1 MNRKQRRAAAKFGR
15 SSNNPPSEISAAT
28 AAGSAATELLEAGLG
43 HQQAGRLP
51 QAEACYRQILAV
63 QPGHADAL
71 HLLGVVAYQVGRHDV
86 AVELIGQA
94 IKLNGQNPAYF
105 SNLGVALKAHGKL
118 DEVVAAYRQATRIKP
133 NYAEA
138 YSNLGYALWDLG
150 RLDEA
155 IAACRRAI
163 SLEPGLAE
171 AHCNL
176 GGMLKD
182 HAKLDEA
189 VASCDQAIRVKPDY
203 AQAFYNRGVALQ
215 ELGRFD
221 DALASYDK
229 ALALN
234 VDYAEAFYNRGVLL
248 QALNRFDDA
257 LASYDKALA
266 LKLDYAEAFYN
277 RGVALQALNRL
288 DDALA
293 SYDKALA
300 LKVDYAEAFNNRGNV
315 LQKLKRFE
323 EALASYDRALAVK
336 VDYAEAFNNRGVALQ
351 EQKRLDEA
359 LTSYDQAIALKPDYA
374 DAHWNF
380 SLLRLLMGDFER
392 GWAESEWRWK
402 NASLGLSERT
412 FSQPLWLGAEAIDGK
427 TLLLHH
433 EQGLGDAIQFCR
445 YVPLVA
451 ARGARV
457 VLEVDRPLRQLMS
470 GLAGV
475 SHCLCKG
482 EALPNFDMHCPLL
495 SLPLAFGTLLETIP
509 STTPYLSVPALVQ
522 DWEAKLGPKD
532 RLRVGLV
539 WSGNPRHRDDIK
551 RSIEL
556 NALSSLFDVAA
567 TFVSL
572 QKELREGDAALLRE
586 RSDIISLG
594 QSFENFADTAALISC
609 LDLVIS
615 VDTSVAHLAG
625 ALGRPV
631 WILLPFVP
639 DWRWLLDRDDSPWY
653 PTARLFRQTNTC
665 DWHSMVDHVRTALNE
680 YGRK

>member
-1 MNRKQRRAAAKFGR
+1 
-15 SSNNPPSEISAAT
+15 
-28 AAGSAATELLEAGLG
+28 
-43 HQQAGRLP
+43 
-51 QAEACYRQILAV
+51 
-63 QPGHADAL
+63 
-71 HLLGVVAYQVGRHDV
+71 
-86 AVELIGQA
+86 
-94 IKLNGQNPAYF
+94 
-105 SNLGVALKAHGKL
+105 
-118 DEVVAAYRQATRIKP
+118 
-133 NYAEA
+133 
-138 YSNLGYALWDLG
+138 
-150 RLDEA
+150 
-155 IAACRRAI
+155 
-163 SLEPGLAE
+163 
-171 AHCNL
+171 
-176 GGMLKD
+176 
-182 HAKLDEA
+182 
-189 VASCDQAIRVKPDY
+189 
-203 AQAFYNRGVALQ
+203 
-215 ELGRFD
+215 
-221 DALASYDK
+221 
-229 ALALN
+229 
-234 VDYAEAFYNRGVLL
+234 
-248 QALNRFDDA
+248 
-257 LASYDKALA
+257 
-266 LKLDYAEAFYN
+266 
-277 RGVALQALNRL
+277 
-288 DDALA
+288 
-293 SYDKALA
+293 
-300 LKVDYAEAFNNRGNV
+300 
-315 LQKLKRFE
+315 
-323 EALASYDRALAVK
+323 LAVK

-359 LTSYDQAIALKPDYA
+359 LTSYDQAIVLKPDYA

-380 SLLRLLMGDFER
+380 SLLRLLTGDFER

-402 NASLGLSERT
+402 NASLDLSERT
-412 FSQPLWLGAEAIDGK
+412 FSQPLWIGAEAIDGK

-509 STTPYLSVPALVQ
+509 STTPYLSVPAPVQ

-572 QKELREGDAALLRE
+572 QKELRAGDAALLRE

-653 PTARLFRQTNTC
+653 PTARLFRQTNTR
-665 DWHSMVDHVRTALNE
+665 DWHSVVDHVRTALNE
-680 YGRK
+680 FGRK